1 MLRSCLTYA
10 NVMATVAVFVAL
22 GGTSYAVA
30 TGSIGSREVKD
41 NTVRS
46 EDLRNNDV
54 VSKDVRDRS
63 LLTQDFKAGQLP
75 EGPKGDTGQPGPPGV
90 SGLQR
95 VLGPSVPQDSISGK
109 QATATCPAGKRVI
122 GAAAQILGGISGAN
136 PNELADV
143 VIDEIFPSS
152 EDIVPGTV
160 AVRAFE
166 EEPTAVNWSL
176 QAIAICAN
184 VS

>member
-1 MLRSCLTYA
+1 
-10 NVMATVAVFVAL
+10 MATVAVFVAL

-30 TGSIGSREVKD
+30 TGSIDSRGLKN

-54 VSKDVRDRS
+54 RSKDVRDRS

-75 EGPKGDTGQPGPPGV
+75 AGQRGATGLRGDTGQQGPPGV

-95 VLGPSVPQDSISGK
+95 VLGPSVPQDSTSGK

-122 GAAAQILGGISGAN
+122 GAAAQILGGVTGAN

-184 VS
+184 VT